1 MALAD
6 RVEALSVRI
15 DRPEERDEGLLAA
28 FATLAKG
35 DLAALEQLW
44 DLMADQLYA
53 LALWRSGSRQ
63 DAEDAVQ
70 DVFVRLAREPAG
82 LSRVKWPRA
91 YLLAMAHRAA
101 ADRMRRRR
109 RTDPLEEAFLLPSD
123 HGPPAVEGRRL
134 NQALSALPAPQREV
148 VYLRHWA
155 DLSFKEIAAVT
166 GVPTFTAAS
175 RYRLAVQRLRLLLGV

>member
-1 MALAD
+1 MQ
-6 RVEALSVRI
+6 I
-15 DRPEERDEGLLAA
+15 DRPDGRDQQLLAA
-28 FATLAKG
+28 FATLGQG

-44 DLMADQLYA
+44 DLVAEQLYA

-70 DVFVRLAREPAG
+70 DVFVRLACNPAAA
-82 LSRVKWPRA
+82 SRVRWPRA
-91 YLLAMAHRAA
+91 YLLAMAHRATV
-101 ADRMRRRR
+101 DRMRRR
-109 RTDPLEEAFLLPSD
+109 RTDPLEEAFLVPSD
-123 HGPPAVEGRRL
+123 EGPPTFEGRRL
-134 NQALSALPAPQREV
+134 NEALAALPAPQREV

-175 RYRLAVQRLRLLLGV
+175 RYRLAVQRLRSSLGV